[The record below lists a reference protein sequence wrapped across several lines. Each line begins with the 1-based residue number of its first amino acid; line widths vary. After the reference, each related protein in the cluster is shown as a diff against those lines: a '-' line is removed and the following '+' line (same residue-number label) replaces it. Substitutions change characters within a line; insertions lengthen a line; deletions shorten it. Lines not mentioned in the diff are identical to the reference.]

1 MEIISVL
8 LCTYNEP
15 LKYLKLSIESILSQT
30 YTNIQLIIV
39 NDNPKRADMADL
51 LAAYAREDSRIKYI
65 VNPSNI
71 GLVSSLNAGLKDAIG
86 EYIARMDVG

>member
-39 NDNPKRADMADL
+39 NDNPKRADMAD
-51 LAAYAREDSRIKYI
+51 
-65 VNPSNI
+65 
-71 GLVSSLNAGLKDAIG
+71 
-86 EYIARMDVG
+86 